1 MEEKPKKILYNR
13 QASAHY
19 YRMGIS
25 WATPTIAPGQFVM
38 VRVTDGLDPL
48 LRRPFGIYNI
58 LGPKGKSRGTGIELL
73 YKVVGKGTRILST
86 RKPGDDIDVI
96 GPLGDGFPYPS
107 GFRKVIMVAGGMG
120 LVPLYLMAKELH
132 GATLLFGARARE
144 ETVFIKDFR
153 KFMRN
158 VKVAT
163 EDGSYGRKGLVTELL
178 EEEISSGSVIYACGP
193 IGMLKQASAIARR
206 ADVKCFVS
214 LERSMACGIG
224 VCLGCAVKS
233 RPHKGSGSGVYR
245 MVCSDGPVF
254 DSADIDWDSFN
265 L

>member
-13 QASAHY
+13 QVSAHY

-25 WATPTIAPGQFVM
+25 WDTPSISPGQFVM

-58 LGPKGKSRGTGIELL
+58 LGSKGKSKGAGIELL

-86 RKPGDDIDVI
+86 RKPGDDIDI
-96 GPLGDGFPYPS
+96 LGPLGDGFPYPS
-107 GFRKVIMVAGGMG
+107 GFKKVIMAAGGMG
-120 LVPLYLMAKELH
+120 IVPLYLLAKELH
-132 GATLLFGARARE
+132 GAAFLFGARVKE

-178 EEEISSGSVIYACGP
+178 KEELSPGSIVYACGP
-193 IGMLKQASAIARR
+193 IGMLKQTSAIAQRFGVR
-206 ADVKCFVS
+206 CFVS

-233 RPHKGSGSGVYR
+233 RHHKGEENRVYK

-254 DSADIDWDSFN
+254 DSSDIDWDSFN

>member
-13 QASAHY
+13 QVSAHY

-25 WATPTIAPGQFVM
+25 WDTPTISPGQFVM

-73 YKVVGKGTRILST
+73 YKVVGKGTKILST
-86 RKPGDDIDVI
+86 RKPGDDIDVM

-107 GFRKVIMVAGGMG
+107 GFKKVIMVAGGMG
-120 LVPLYLMAKELH
+120 IVPLYLLAKELQ
-132 GATLLFGARARE
+132 GAAFLFGARVKE

-163 EDGSYGRKGLVTELL
+163 EDGSYGRKGLVTGLL
-178 EEEISSGSVIYACGP
+178 EEEISPGSVVYACGP
-193 IGMLKQASAIARR
+193 IGMLKQASLIARR
-206 ADVKCFVS
+206 SGVKCFVS

-233 RPHKGSGSGVYR
+233 RPHKGSENGAYK